1 MIQVWR
7 ELSKGQTDTNH
18 CARSGRIIQG
28 MSSTITLQPEA
39 ASHPA
44 RAGDYCV
51 VQFKLIACI
60 SMQLYLGVPLQCHRG
75 KTCPR
80 SHTPDDGREQLRH
93 PWIKQRVI
101 LYTSGVGKSKPP
113 VEKHFWRGSCALM
126 RSLRFAEDFS
136 GNRPSSLSTSAKEIR
151 PSCKSSDARCSAG
164 ESDGPVVVIITE
176 EGTSNVS
183 QTWLAATFHS

>member
-126 RSLRFAEDFS
+126 RSLRF
-136 GNRPSSLSTSAKEIR
+136 LQKTSPVTDQAAYPR
-151 PSCKSSDARCSAG
+151 QRRRSVQVARALMPGVPQGSPM
-164 ESDGPVVVIITE
+164 D
-176 EGTSNVS
+176 
-183 QTWLAATFHS
+183 QLL